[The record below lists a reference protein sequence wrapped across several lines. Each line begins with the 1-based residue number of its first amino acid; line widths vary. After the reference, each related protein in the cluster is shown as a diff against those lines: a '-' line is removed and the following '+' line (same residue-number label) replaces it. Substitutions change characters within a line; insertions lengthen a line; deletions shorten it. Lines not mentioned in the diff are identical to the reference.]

1 MLKINKEK
9 FLKQVNKKNNSLE
22 SLFIT
27 NANLKRLASILIP
40 PFNKKIEDVFQSLPT
55 EKIKELYNS
64 KELQQFITLE
74 LLISGNIIN
83 IKLKENSYYSSS
95 FIFKLSSPK
104 FHSTYKCNFM
114 QSDFINYEIPLEISN
129 LGPEKVSEFQIFCTE
144 QLKNYKNPEEMF
156 NSQAFW
162 TRVTVKFK
170 TGKISIPPLKFNNS
184 GYSEVENLSELGLKE
199 LINRLLDELTG
210 LIENSQYSSLLT
222 GKRYSPSLKKALF
235 SINCEKEQAAIND
248 FFEKKILLSN
258 IFFNYFLKKNGK
270 TAIDLPQ
277 SILAKAGFA
286 PCKAC
291 C

>member
-22 SLFIT
+22 NLFIT
-27 NANLKRLASILIP
+27 NANLKKLASIIVP
-40 PFNKKIEDVFQSLPT
+40 PLNKKTEDIFQDLPSK
-55 EKIKELYNS
+55 KIINLYNS
-64 KELQQFITLE
+64 NELQQFVTQE
-74 LLISGNIIN
+74 LLVSGSIIN
-83 IKLKENSYYSSS
+83 IELKENGYYSQN

-104 FHSTYKCNFM
+104 FHSTHKCNFM
-114 QSDFINYEIPLEISN
+114 KSDFINYEIPLEISN
-129 LGPEKVSEFQIFCTE
+129 LGAEKISEFQVFCNE
-144 QLKNYKNPEEMF
+144 QLKDYNDPEVMF

-199 LINRLLDELTG
+199 LINRLLDELTE
-210 LIENSQYSSLLT
+210 LIGNGQYSSLLKR
-222 GKRYSPSLKKALF
+222 KRYSPSLKKALLGV
-235 SINCEKEQAAIND
+235 NYENEQAAIND